1 MPYGVNIAASLL
13 AFWCALQTASGDTP
27 ANCTYEDILG
37 TWQFSIGTPNF
48 DRTVDCSAFG
58 ANSVASTLTVQLV
71 FPDKAVDQY
80 GNVGFWTIIYNQGF
94 EVQIANKKY
103 FAFSNYTMSGQ
114 NVTSYCHSTFNG
126 WSHDFW
132 GHNWACYFGEKI
144 GGGHIGAPREK
155 HSSMKRV
162 ADLTIKYVE
171 NQGYVEQINSHQNL
185 WTATVYPEMVGMTLA
200 GRLRR
205 AGGVPLPTDQKPR
218 TTTSSS
224 SRDTLKLWQQL
235 PSSFDWRNV
244 NGVNYVSPIRDQAE
258 CGSCYAF
265 GSMALIEARLRIA
278 TNNRLQPVFSPQDV
292 VSCSAYAQG
301 CEGGFPY
308 LIAGKYAED
317 FGVVE
322 ESCFPYSGQDGPC
335 TETKGCQRYYGTNY
349 FYVGG
354 FYGGCNEQEMMVELA
369 NNGPI
374 AVSFEVYDDFLHY
387 KGGIYQHT
395 GLEDKF
401 NPWEITNHVVLVVGY
416 GEENGTPYWIV
427 KNSWGT
433 SWGEDGFFRILRGA
447 DECSIESIAVAM
459 TPLIP

>member
-1 MPYGVNIAASLL
+1 MDLATLL
-13 AFWCALQTASGDTP
+13 ALCCALQAVLGDTP

-48 DRTVDCSAFG
+48 DRTVDCNAFG
-58 ANSVASTLTVQLV
+58 AGSVASTLTVQLV

-80 GNVGFWTIIYNQGF
+80 GNVGFWTLIYNQGF

-103 FAFSNYTMSGQ
+103 FAFSNYTTSGQ
-114 NVTSYCHSTFNG
+114 SVTSYCHSTFNG

-144 GGGHIGAPREK
+144 GGGHIGAEPPREK
-155 HSSMKRV
+155 ISTIDHT
-162 ADLTIKYVE
+162 ADLATKYVV
-171 NQGYVEQINSHQNL
+171 NQQYVDEINSHQSL
-185 WTATVYPEMVGMTLA
+185 WTATVYHEMSGMTLA
-200 GRLRR
+200 DRLRR
-205 AGGVPLPTDQKPR
+205 AGGVPLPTDQKPHLP
-218 TTTSSS
+218 TPLPSK
-224 SRDTLKLWQQL
+224 DTLRRWQQL

-244 NGVNYVSPIRDQAE
+244 SGVNYVSPIRDQAA

-265 GSMALIEARLRIA
+265 ASMAIIEARLRIA

-292 VSCSAYAQG
+292 VSCSEYAQG

-322 ESCFPYSGQDGPC
+322 ESCFPYLGQDAPC
-335 TETKGCQRYYGTNY
+335 TEKKGCQRYYGTNY

-354 FYGGCNEQEMMVELA
+354 FYGGCNEEVMMVELV

-374 AVSFEVYDDFLHY
+374 AVSFEVYDDFMNY

-416 GEENGTPYWIV
+416 GQENGTPYWIV

-433 SWGEDGFFRILRGA
+433 AWGENGYFRILRGA
-447 DECSIESIAVAM
+447 DECSIESIAMAM